1 MHPILRS
8 LSTLRDVW
16 FPPQC
21 PGCSRVLLHGEGP
34 VCLHCQICV
43 PLTRFAGWEDNPV
56 ERVFWGRLPLEAAT
70 SWSYLKPGAALHQLI
85 HALKYKHARGVGEWL
100 GRELGASMLAG
111 GRFAPEVLVP
121 VPIHPKKRRVR
132 GYNQAAVIAEGMAQ
146 VLGCVVQEVAHKP
159 AQGPSQ
165 TGLDRA
171 ARWQNVAGRFA
182 VGSSDV
188 LAGKRVVLVD
198 DVLTTGAT
206 LEALGRTL
214 AGLNPTSLGVATVA
228 YTHR

>member
-1 MHPILRS
+1 M
-8 LSTLRDVW
+8 
-16 FPPQC
+16 
-21 PGCSRVLLHGEGP
+21 
-34 VCLHCQICV
+34 
-43 PLTRFAGWEDNPV
+43 
-56 ERVFWGRLPLEAAT
+56 
-70 SWSYLKPGAALHQLI
+70 
-85 HALKYKHARGVGEWL
+85 

-111 GRFAPEVLVP
+111 GRFAPGVLVP

-146 VLGCVVQEVAHKP
+146 VLDCAVQEVAHKP

-206 LEALGRTL
+206 AAACARELLGEATQRVWLVTAAVVSRRPVTPARDL
-214 AGLNPTSLGVATVA
+214 
-228 YTHR
+228 